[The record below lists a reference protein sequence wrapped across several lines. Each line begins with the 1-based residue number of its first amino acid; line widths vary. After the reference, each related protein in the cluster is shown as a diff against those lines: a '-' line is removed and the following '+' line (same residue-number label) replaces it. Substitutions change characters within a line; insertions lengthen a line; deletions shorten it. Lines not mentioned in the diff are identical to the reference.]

1 VWRQKALAMH
11 ERVWAK
17 VNVQVDAGVAG
28 IVEALGA
35 FPTLQTLESCEGS
48 SDRVWICFT
57 YGNSWETSW
66 REAAEFIFDFFAPR
80 LFEIVGDAATIVMRP
95 SANRGLLIDLSI
107 RRSDVDP
114 VRKAIL
120 ELGPKFTTYQRAK
133 PDALR

>member
-120 ELGPKFTTYQRAK
+120 ELGREFTTHQRAK